1 MYSYSS
7 YSSSPDPLQ
16 ILITVVILSVI
27 LCMWVMAIGVMTGL
41 LDESEKKLAGVSNAM
56 MWAIGIFTTPIVLGL
71 LILAIQNK
79 AARKANPATIESKDS
94 KSNLPSV

>member
-1 MYSYSS
+1 
-7 YSSSPDPLQ
+7 
-16 ILITVVILSVI
+16 
-27 LCMWVMAIGVMTGL
+27 MWVMAIGVMTGL

-79 AARKANPATIESKDS
+79 AARKANPEIIESKDS

>member
-1 MYSYSS
+1 MFSYGL

-16 ILITVVILSVI
+16 MTITVVILIVV

-41 LDESEKKLAGVSNAM
+41 LDESEKKLAGVSNGM
-56 MWAIGIFTTPIVLGL
+56 MWAIGIFATPIVLGL
-71 LILAIQNK
+71 IILAIQNK
-79 AARKANPATIESKDS
+79 AARKANPETVESKDS